1 MVTMVD
7 VAVSAGVSTATV
19 SHVLN
24 GTRFVKESTRLRVLE
39 AIDRTGYTHNTVA
52 RSLAASSTKTIGL
65 AMAAISNPYF
75 IDLVHAIE
83 TEIRRAGYS
92 LLLADTLDDAEE
104 EFRAI
109 RSLHQRRVDGYLI
122 APSCDPDSGALD
134 YLADRGLAVVLVD
147 RLASDR
153 FDQVGSE
160 NIEAASLLVEHLA
173 ANNHRRIALV
183 SGPAGLTTTLARA
196 EGFRLGMRR
205 SGLAVDEQLLI
216 TEAGD
221 PDRAAATVHQLMS
234 LSDPPTAI
242 LAANNRMTIGAMKG
256 FRGLG
261 LEVPRDIALVSFDDF
276 EWADLFRPR
285 LTVVAQRIDEIGRHA
300 VRLLLERIA
309 DPARAPQTIE
319 LPPRFI
325 HRESCGCPDDSS
337 LSR

>member
-7 VAVSAGVSTATV
+7 VAEAAGVSTATV

-24 GTRFVKESTRLRVLE
+24 GTRFVSESTRLRVEE
-39 AIDRTGYTHNTVA
+39 AIERTGYIHNTVA

-160 NIEAASLLVEHLA
+160 NVEAAALLVEHLS
-173 ANNHRRIALV
+173 ANGHQRIALV

-196 EGFRLGMRR
+196 EGFRLGMQR
-205 SGLAVDEQLLI
+205 SGLTVDERLVV

-221 PDRAAATVHQLMS
+221 PDGAEALVHQLMS
-234 LSDPPTAI
+234 LPDPPTAI
-242 LAANNRMTIGAMKG
+242 LAANNRMTIGTMKAL
-256 FRGLG
+256 RGLG
-261 LEVPRDIALVSFDDF
+261 LEVPRDVALVSFDDF
-276 EWADLFRPR
+276 EWAELFRPR
-285 LTVVAQRIDEIGRHA
+285 LTVVSQRIDEIGKHA
-300 VRLLLERIA
+300 VRLLLERIS
-309 DPARAPQTIE
+309 DPERTPQTIE
-319 LPPRFI
+319 LPPHFV
-325 HRESCGCPDDSS
+325 HRESCGCIGETS
-337 LSR
+337 